1 MKKILILLVVLAA
14 LIVTAVVYQ
23 NQQNATLN
31 TAATSGTKTREMLL
45 PSLDPTAVKKIRIKD
60 SKAEVNVTINE
71 DRKGAKVGERGG
83 YFASIDRIGR
93 VLSELREQKIASKQ
107 IVGKGAWSEIEVQ
120 PPGEG
125 TEGVG
130 TQMEIYG
137 AEGKLLASL
146 VLGKQL
152 EISGGMSSTSFNGG
166 SQRFVRIPD
175 DGDTIW
181 VVSNTFYDIEAKP
194 DSWLDKAF
202 MDVQKIREI
211 SVIGADEK
219 ENWKVGRK
227 DESANYELLDAKVGE
242 GLDTPKLAISSLLSA
257 PSFND
262 VYGKDKAAELL
273 KGATKVRITT
283 FDGFTYDAQVAKQSA
298 DGADKYYLS
307 FSVSADIPQKRAEVK
322 DEKEEDKKKAD
333 EDFAAQKK
341 SKEEKLAKEKQF
353 EGWVYEVSEYTV
365 NSLFKKRSEIVR
377 VEAKAEP
384 APGAD
389 APTAP
394 VVPPAAAPAPSAAI
408 PALDSKPASISVTTP
423 PVPVPEL
430 PKMEIKPAPSP
441 EANPAAPQQ

>member
-430 PKMEIKPAPSP
+430 PKTEIKPAPSP
-441 EANPAAPQQ
+441 EANPAVPQQ